1 MSRSASNN
9 STLMIIIISLLCSPV
24 SLRLA
29 NAQITHGVLLDE
41 LDISKITQGTDRPRS
56 TGDKANLSINRKKFL
71 KGIHTRTESRLY
83 FELDGKVDEFS
94 AMVGVDDRN
103 DAYRT
108 QQISKESSSAEFYI
122 IADGKV
128 IWQSGIMKFGDD
140 PKKVKITLTGIKN
153 LLLRVTGGPGN
164 THVDWVDAGFT
175 YSGQCPKTVW
185 SPEELA
191 VDRSNIQLPFP
202 RINGAMVIGI
212 RPNTPFYYPVAATGD
227 RPMSFMADGLP
238 EGLVLD
244 AVTGI
249 INGIPA
255 RAGEYKVKLTVTNK
269 FGKIS
274 RDLKISVGDKLAL
287 TPPMGFLSWNVIEG
301 SISATVMREIADAFV
316 NYGFRDVGYQYV
328 IMDDCWEGGRDEGGN
343 IFPDKLKFPDGLK
356 CVGDYLHEKGLK
368 IGIYSSPGPTTCA
381 GYPGSLDHEDLDVKT
396 WTSWGIDYLKYDYCS
411 VPPERA
417 RELYILMGNL
427 LEKSG
432 RSILYSIGAGDIGA
446 EWGKVAGA
454 HLWRTAG
461 DIRDQWFLGH
471 QSGIIECFDRQ
482 QPKFTAYQHPGAWN
496 DPDMLLAGIYGKG
509 ASANDL
515 DAKGCNDTEYRS
527 QMSLWAMLSAPLLI
541 SADVRNISRNAL
553 EILTNPEVIEVDQD
567 PAGRLPWR
575 LGAPA
580 QQEVWVKDMEDGSKT
595 VVLLNRS
602 SEQKTINFRWED
614 LGLKTTQLVRDLWSR
629 KDLGIIKDTYSAT
642 VPPHGVNM
650 IRIYTKQ

>member
-1 MSRSASNN
+1 
-9 STLMIIIISLLCSPV
+9 MIVIIEILLFYTVGLPV
-24 SLRLA
+24 S
-29 NAQITHGVLLDE
+29 AQAQDSHFVLLDD

-56 TGDKANLSINRKKFL
+56 TGERANLNINRQRFL
-71 KGIHTRTESRLY
+71 KGIHTRTDSRLY
-83 FELDGKVDEFS
+83 IELDGKVNEFS

-108 QQISKESSSAEFYI
+108 QQLSKESSVAEFFI

-128 IWQSGIMKFGDD
+128 LWQSGVMKFGDD
-140 PKKVKITLTGIKN
+140 PKKVKITLAGVKN

-164 THVDWVDAGFT
+164 THVDWVDAGFS

-191 VDRSNIQLPFP
+191 VDRSNIQLSLP

-212 RPNTPFYYPVAATGD
+212 RPNTPFYYPVAATGG
-227 RPMSFMADGLP
+227 RPMTFMADGLP

-244 AVTGI
+244 EVTGI
-249 INGIPA
+249 INGTPTQV
-255 RAGEYKVKLTVTNK
+255 GEYKVKLTVKNN

-274 RDLKISVGDKLAL
+274 RDLKILVGDKLAL

-316 NYGFRDVGYQYV
+316 NNGFRDVGYQYI
-328 IMDDCWEGGRDEGGN
+328 IMDDCWEGGRDRYGI
-343 IFPDKLKFPDGLK
+343 IFPDSLKFPHGLK
-356 CVGDYLHEKGLK
+356 SVGDYLHEKGLK
-368 IGIYSSPGPTTCA
+368 MGIYSSPGSKTCA
-381 GYPGSLDHEDLDVKT
+381 GYTGSLDHEDLDVKT

-411 VPPERA
+411 VPRDRA
-417 RELYILMGNL
+417 RELYILMGDL

-432 RSILYSIGAGDIGA
+432 RSILYSISDGDISA
-446 EWGKVAGA
+446 KWGKLSKAN
-454 HLWRTAG
+454 LWRTAG
-461 DIRDQWFLGH
+461 DIRDQWFLGNGN
-471 QSGIIECFDRQ
+471 GIIECFDRQ
-482 QPKFTAYQHPGAWN
+482 QPKFTEFQHPGAWN
-496 DPDMLLAGIYGKG
+496 DPDMLVVGIYGKG

-515 DAKGCNDTEYRS
+515 DANGCNDTEYKS

-567 PAGRLPWR
+567 PAGNLPER
-575 LGAPA
+575 IGPA
-580 QQEVWVKDMEDGSKT
+580 AELEVWVKNISDGSKAI
-595 VVLLNRS
+595 VLLNRS
-602 SEQKTINFRWED
+602 SVEKNISVQWSEAG
-614 LGLKTTQLVRDLWSR
+614 LGMKQLVRDLWLR
-629 KDLGIIKDTYSAT
+629 KDLGMIMDSYSAE

-650 IRIYTKQ
+650 IRVYEK